1 MLKQTLLKIK
11 IAWRREEVRNIILI
25 PTTISPFNS
34 PPPTPLATAQ
44 RGFEVQAS
52 NQKGNKMTHEKELR
66 FLEIA
71 LGKICPAQKPSPE
84 KDAPKAQST
93 EKGVKS

>member
-1 MLKQTLLKIK
+1 MLKPTLLKIK
-11 IAWRREEVRNIILI
+11 IAWRREELRYFVLT

-34 PPPTPLATAQ
+34 PPAPLATAQ

-52 NQKGNKMTHEKELR
+52 NQKGNYKMTHEKELR

>member
-1 MLKQTLLKIK
+1 
-11 IAWRREEVRNIILI
+11 
-25 PTTISPFNS
+25 
-34 PPPTPLATAQ
+34 
-44 RGFEVQAS
+44 VQAS
-52 NQKGNKMTHEKELR
+52 NQKGNYKMTHEKELR